1 MKKFKCT
8 VTKTYE
14 YEIEIDEK
22 IWTEETI
29 KEWASAFY
37 RADNLQEVAEHLA
50 MMKTRYDDGDF
61 IEGFGV
67 PMINGK
73 EPFMFNSENK
83 TSISKDININIIED
97 GDDYPEIESEEM
109 E

>member
-29 KEWASAFY
+29 KDWASAFY
-37 RADNLQEVAEHLA
+37 RADNLREVTEHLA

>member
-1 MKKFKCT
+1 M
-8 VTKTYE
+8 
-14 YEIEIDEK
+14 
-22 IWTEETI
+22 
-29 KEWASAFY
+29 
-37 RADNLQEVAEHLA
+37 AEHLA

-73 EPFMFNSENK
+73 EPFMFNSEDK
-83 TSISKDININIIED
+83 ISISKDININIIED